1 MSPLSG
7 CNSGFAYPSVNVI
20 VLPPASVTAE
30 SASESGVPVAPE
42 LAPVIVA
49 VVLNAIYPPV
59 LVQPVP

>member
-1 MSPLSG
+1 MFPLSG

-30 SASESGVPVAPE
+30 SASASGIPVAPE

-49 VVLNAIYPPV
+49 VVLNATYAPVFAPPV
-59 LVQPVP
+59 P